1 MPATSIHYG
10 RMKQLGLAFLF
21 AAAVLTPALSY
32 QAGDQSLS
40 GRWDLTIQTRKE
52 TYPSWIEVTEGAGSP
67 QVRIVGRVASVHPAT
82 DVKLQGSHLTFASM
96 ESLGKEIPVNWDMA
110 LADGKITGTQ
120 KRSDGVEGQITGL
133 RAPDLNRP
141 APQAWSDPEPL
152 FNGKNLS
159 GWEPDKPSMNHWI
172 AQNGELINGA
182 AGANIRTSRKF
193 DDFKLHIEYNCPD
206 NGNSGVYLRG
216 RYEVQVEYEASDKN
230 DKFHMM
236 GSIYG
241 FLAPAVTVPPR
252 PGQWESY
259 DITLVGRMVTVVRDD
274 IKIIDNQEIPGIT
287 GGALD
292 SDEGA
297 PGPLYIQGDH
307 TGGMKYRNIKISVAK
322 R

>member
-52 TYPSWIEVTEGAGSP
+52 TYPSWIEVTEGGGSP

-159 GWEPDKPSMNHWI
+159 G
-172 AQNGELINGA
+172 
-182 AGANIRTSRKF
+182 
-193 DDFKLHIEYNCPD
+193 
-206 NGNSGVYLRG
+206 
-216 RYEVQVEYEASDKN
+216 
-230 DKFHMM
+230 
-236 GSIYG
+236 
-241 FLAPAVTVPPR
+241 
-252 PGQWESY
+252 
-259 DITLVGRMVTVVRDD
+259 
-274 IKIIDNQEIPGIT
+274 
-287 GGALD
+287 
-292 SDEGA
+292 
-297 PGPLYIQGDH
+297 
-307 TGGMKYRNIKISVAK
+307 
-322 R
+322 